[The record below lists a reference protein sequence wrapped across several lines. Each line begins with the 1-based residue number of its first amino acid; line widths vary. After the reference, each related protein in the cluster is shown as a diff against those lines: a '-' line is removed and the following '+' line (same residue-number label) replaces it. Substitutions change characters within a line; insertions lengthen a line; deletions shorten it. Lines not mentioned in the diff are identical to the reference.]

1 MCQEYH
7 CDCCPDDFPEVSCE
21 CDACYHGDQDFEDY
35 DRLLQT
41 NNISEKSL
49 LTMDYRGSA
58 VTCECEECYHG
69 DQDFEDDDRL
79 LQTNN
84 ISEKLLLTMNYRG
97 SGPDTCSSKRCC
109 VVKEDLCDKE
119 KTTTCSSSSC
129 TKEPFEE
136 ERKTGCKSNCC
147 SANDEKGTKPSLL
160 TDNTI
165 PQQASLP
172 LQSDCCSPCHAQKSS
187 GGDDIEGP
195 TSSTDA
201 ACCKTSQSSCQN
213 CCSPNKSQGVTCEE
227 ASNPGDPARR
237 LVTEDKCC
245 TSKPCSGDSCES
257 RNIARVATNSPC
269 NDGCCARKPLNEA
282 TCQSSKTPT
291 FSLSEDKCCESISC
305 SESTRLSRNS
315 NPVMWLSAE
324 DKCCES
330 KSCGKCKSRSV
341 RSVVLFSSPENICCE
356 SKCCSGG
363 PSEALVDECC
373 KFRLLVEDC
382 RYKSVSRVSMTDCSG
397 FYPSTPPPTP
407 PPPNKSGNSEKK
419 PMLPQRTTK
428 LRVQN
433 ICCAMEI
440 KLVQDSLEPLQ
451 GVSSIAVNVIGRVVY
466 VHHDPEV
473 TSATEL
479 VTTLNRMHLG
489 ASIME
494 TGSHNA
500 DKKNEGLP
508 HSLSLFLVYLLVQ
521 SILMMIGVVAFFVK
535 ADWYQ
540 WVAIAEIVFGIPPV
554 LKKASVS
561 IKTLTLDIN
570 ILILIAIAGTLA
582 IQEWLEGAAVVY
594 VFSFAEALQELC
606 MHKVQRTISGLMLK
620 APQVAI
626 LADTGECVPVESVT
640 IGTAIAVR
648 PGELIPLDGVVVK
661 GRAAVDESSV
671 SGESVPLEKTVGAKV
686 YSGTVNQNGYLE
698 VETTSDA
705 TSCTVSKVAK
715 LVQEAQTGSARTEIA
730 INRFAKYYTPAVVIV
745 AALVVIIPAI
755 LGAAGVGTYS
765 QEIKEWGRRALVLLV
780 IACPCALVMS
790 TPIAVV
796 CGITAAARKGALIK
810 GGAHLETLARLKVL
824 AFDKTGTLT
833 EGKFQVVDIECSF
846 GVHERATLRLAAA
859 LESKSSH
866 PLAAAIV
873 NEFAGCVAQMV
884 RSQNATLP
892 EVSRFELH
900 EGQGISGIVDG
911 QLVQIG
917 NYEFLTH
924 VTGKRPKKQMEDK
937 YITWCNESKTVI
949 FVCLNGKLAM
959 MVALA
964 DTIRPNS
971 LDTLGWLRKLRVQS
985 AMITGDNSRT
995 AMAVKSK
1002 LGLDECVADMKPQN
1016 KLSWV
1021 KDRQDGIKFG
1031 DGEMF
1036 PSGTR
1041 RKRFVSRSC
1050 SRRRFNISASRDSA
1064 NKSIVGMV
1072 GDGVND
1078 GPALAAANVGIAM
1091 GAGGTALAVEAA
1103 DVALMS
1109 NNLAKIPELVELGRF
1124 CLWVVAENIA
1134 FSVVL
1139 KLVIVFAALAGKAA
1153 LWMAVLAD
1161 VLGLLFVIL
1170 NGMRPL
1176 SWKAGKKHDHKNTD
1190 IELAFVKNTR
1200 EIYSYESYV

>member
-7 CDCCPDDFPEVSCE
+7 CDCCSDDFPEVSCE

-49 LTMDYRGSA
+49 LTMNYRRSA
-58 VTCECEECYHG
+58 VTCECDECYHG
-69 DQDFEDDDRL
+69 DQDFKDNDRL

-84 ISEKLLLTMNYRG
+84 ISEKLLSTLNYRRC
-97 SGPDTCSSKRCC
+97 GPDTCASKRCC
-109 VVKEDLCDKE
+109 VVKKDLCDKE
-119 KTTTCSSSSC
+119 KTTTCSSSC

-147 SANDEKGTKPSLL
+147 SANDKKVTKPALL

-165 PQQASLP
+165 RQQASLP

-213 CCSPNKSQGVTCEE
+213 CCSPNKSQGVTCGE
-227 ASNPGDPARR
+227 ASNPGDPARC

-257 RNIARVATNSPC
+257 RNITRVAPNSSC
-269 NDGCCARKPLNEA
+269 NDGCCARKPLNEG
-282 TCQSSKTPT
+282 TCQSSETPA
-291 FSLSEDKCCESISC
+291 FSVSEDKCCESISC
-305 SESTRLSRNS
+305 SESTRLSRS
-315 NPVMWLSAE
+315 SDPVIWLSAE

-330 KSCGKCKSRSV
+330 KSCGKCESRSV
-341 RSVVLFSSPENICCE
+341 LSVVLCSSPENMCCE

-373 KFRLLVEDC
+373 KDRLLVEDC

-397 FYPSTPPPTP
+397 FYPSTPPSTP
-407 PPPNKSGNSEKK
+407 PPPNKSDNSEKK
-419 PMLPQRTTK
+419 PMLRQRTTK

-440 KLVQDSLEPLQ
+440 KLVQDSLEPLE

-479 VTTLNRMHLG
+479 VTTLNSVHLG

-494 TGSHNA
+494 TGSHHA
-500 DKKNEGLP
+500 DSEGLP

-521 SILMMIGVVAFFVK
+521 SILMMIGVVAFFFE
-535 ADWYQ
+535 ANWYQ

-554 LKKASVS
+554 LKKAFVSV
-561 IKTLTLDIN
+561 KTLTLDIN
-570 ILILIAIAGTLA
+570 ILMIIAIAGTLA

-606 MHKVQRTISGLMLK
+606 MYKVQRTISGLMLK

-640 IGTAIAVR
+640 IGTAIAIR

-671 SGESVPLEKTVGAKV
+671 SGESIPLEKTVGAKV

-698 VETTSDA
+698 VQTTSDS
-705 TSCTVSKVAK
+705 TSSTVSKVAQ

-745 AALVVIIPAI
+745 AALVIIIPAI
-755 LGAAGVGTYS
+755 LGAAGVGTYL

-810 GGAHLETLARLKVL
+810 GGAHLETLARLQVL

-873 NEFAGCVAQMV
+873 NEFAGCVAEMV

-917 NYEFLTH
+917 NYEFLNH
-924 VTGKRPKKQMEDK
+924 VAGKRPNRQMEDK

-1002 LGLDECVADMKPQN
+1002 LELDECVADMKPQD

-1021 KDRQDGIKFG
+1021 RDRQDGIKFG
-1031 DGEMF
+1031 DDEMF
-1036 PSGTR
+1036 SSGTR
-1041 RKRFVSRSC
+1041 RKRFASRCC
-1050 SRRRFNISASRDSA
+1050 SRRRFNTSASRDSA

-1124 CLWVVAENIA
+1124 CRWVVAENIA

-1139 KLVIVFAALAGKAA
+1139 KLAIVFAALAGKAA

-1170 NGMRPL
+1170 NGLRPL
-1176 SWKAGKKHDHKNTD
+1176 SWKADKKHDHKNTD
-1190 IELAFVKNTR
+1190 IELVFVKNAR
-1200 EIYSYESYV
+1200 ESYV